1 MAEKIAPEKDEL
13 ILEVGPGEGILTD
26 ILAQKGV
33 DVLAI
38 EKDSRLIPILKDKF
52 KNQKNVTI
60 LEDDIL
66 KLKIETLTGNWKLK
80 IENYKIVGNIPY
92 YITSH
97 LLRIVLENWPKP
109 KLILFMVQKEVAQRI
124 VAKPP
129 KMSMLS
135 LAVQFYAEA
144 KIVKN
149 VSKNNF
155 RPIPKVDSALIKI
168 IPKQGP
174 EILTKDYKLKTINFF
189 KLARAGFSN
198 KRKQILNSL
207 VNNLKLEKS
216 LIIQALTEAK
226 VDPSR
231 RPESLQIEEWEKLT
245 KLLFPPSP
253 PKLS

>member
-216 LIIQALTEAK
+216 LI
-226 VDPSR
+226 
-231 RPESLQIEEWEKLT
+231 
-245 KLLFPPSP
+245 
-253 PKLS
+253 